1 MFHENLKILRKEK
14 GFSQEQLAF
23 RLNVVRQTVS
33 KWEKGLSV
41 PDAELLI
48 RLADVLEVSV
58 SDLLGT
64 KIEVP
69 AGEDKEAVLA
79 KELAKLNEILVTYGA
94 KLSKL
99 KKVIGIALAL
109 ILVVVFFCAI
119 YDSWTD
125 MWYEFGYELK
135 IENNTN
141 NIITIAIDDV
151 AIMDTACPPLFNI
164 DHIDAGK
171 TAYFTIGWD
180 KETLERSHVPYIN
193 NIEFIDFYSNASPI
207 CHKKQKCNQRP
218 CAVDCDCI
226 SRDKF
231 DQDTSC

>member
-1 MFHENLKILRKEK
+1 M
-14 GFSQEQLAF
+14 
-23 RLNVVRQTVS
+23 
-33 KWEKGLSV
+33 

-99 KKVIGIALAL
+99 KKAIGIALAL

-119 YDSWTD
+119 YGSWTD
-125 MWYEFGYELK
+125 MWYEFGQNLY
-135 IENNTN
+135 
-141 NIITIAIDDV
+141 
-151 AIMDTACPPLFNI
+151 
-164 DHIDAGK
+164 
-171 TAYFTIGWD
+171 
-180 KETLERSHVPYIN
+180 HVIN
-193 NIEFIDFYSNASPI
+193 D
-207 CHKKQKCNQRP
+207 
-218 CAVDCDCI
+218 
-226 SRDKF
+226 
-231 DQDTSC
+231 

>member
-23 RLNVVRQTVS
+23 RLNVVRQTIS

-99 KKVIGIALAL
+99 KKTIGVAVAI
-109 ILVVVFFCAI
+109 ILVVVLVCAI
-119 YDSWTD
+119 YDSWSD
-125 MWYEFGYELK
+125 MWYEFGQNLY
-135 IENNTN
+135 
-141 NIITIAIDDV
+141 
-151 AIMDTACPPLFNI
+151 
-164 DHIDAGK
+164 
-171 TAYFTIGWD
+171 
-180 KETLERSHVPYIN
+180 HVIN
-193 NIEFIDFYSNASPI
+193 D
-207 CHKKQKCNQRP
+207 
-218 CAVDCDCI
+218 
-226 SRDKF
+226 
-231 DQDTSC
+231 